1 MTVYLDVVLIENL
14 AMNYVILLATAIVNK
29 VRIKHL
35 KIFISSVI
43 GAIYSIL
50 TYVNLEKI
58 GNNVIVKIIFSVL
71 MIYVAFKPQKPN
83 KLFKQLLI
91 FYLTTFAFGGVT
103 FFLIYTAKPNGIFF
117 RDGVWIGTYPIKI
130 AIAGALVGFSIIYMS
145 FKLIKNGISKDNMMC
160 EIEIIFEE
168 KRKRIKVMVDSG
180 NLLRDPIS
188 KVPVV
193 VVEKEELK
201 DVLPEEIVNNVEK
214 ILKGETVGN
223 PTISKYISKF
233 KVIPFSSIGTE
244 SGILLGVK
252 VDGIKVCTEDEK
264 VKPKSGI
271 IGIYNKPLC
280 RNGEYKGLIGLEFVE
295 KEMAI

>member
-1 MTVYLDVVLIENL
+1 
-14 AMNYVILLATAIVNK
+14 
-29 VRIKHL
+29 
-35 KIFISSVI
+35 
-43 GAIYSIL
+43 
-50 TYVNLEKI
+50 
-58 GNNVIVKIIFSVL
+58 
-71 MIYVAFKPQKPN
+71 
-83 KLFKQLLI
+83 
-91 FYLTTFAFGGVT
+91 
-103 FFLIYTAKPNGIFF
+103 
-117 RDGVWIGTYPIKI
+117 
-130 AIAGALVGFSIIYMS
+130 MS
-145 FKLIKNGISKDNMMC
+145 FKLIKNGISKNNMMC

-168 KRKRIKVMVDSG
+168 RRKRIKAMVDSG

-201 DVLPEEIVNNVEK
+201 DVLPEEIVNNVGK
-214 ILKGETVGN
+214 ILKGETVEN
-223 PTISKYISKF
+223 AVISKYISKF

-271 IGIYNKPLC
+271 IGIYDKPLC
-280 RNGEYKGLIGLEFVE
+280 RKGEYKGLIGLEFVE